1 MRMSNQQKGFGLI
14 ELLISIVIGLIV
26 VAGISS
32 LVVATLR
39 ANTENLQMTRLTQE
53 MRAVMQL
60 VTRDLR
66 RAGYDQNAVRDFGTG
81 SQSNNQFTS
90 ISAFQ
95 NETDQKFLTD
105 GIAGT
110 EAARATCILF
120 SYDFRGPDPDDPPDG
135 EPQSSEFRGFKFD
148 AATNSVKIKDSGSAA
163 NADCADGTGN
173 WETLTDTATIRVD
186 EFSIS
191 TVDGSSVPVLEDL
204 AGNPILTVR
213 ELVIT
218 LDAGLVNDPD
228 VQRSMRQTV
237 RVRNDLLN

>member
-1 MRMSNQQKGFGLI
+1 MRMSNKQNGFGLI
-14 ELLISIVIGLIV
+14 ELLISILIGLIV

-53 MRAVMQL
+53 MRSVMQL

-66 RAGYDQNAVRDFGTG
+66 RAGYDQNALRDFGTG
-81 SQSNNQFTS
+81 GQPNNQFTS
-90 ISAFQ
+90 IRVFQ
-95 NETDQKFLTD
+95 DETDEKSLTN

-110 EAARATCILF
+110 EAARANCILF
-120 SYDFRGPDPDDPPDG
+120 SYDSNGDG
-135 EPQSSEFRGFKFD
+135 SAQVGEFRGFKLD
-148 AATNSVKIKDSGSAA
+148 AATNSVKIKDSGSSAD
-163 NADCADGTGN
+163 ADCADGTGN
-173 WETLTDTATIRVD
+173 WETLTDTATVRVD

-191 TVDGSSVPVLEDL
+191 TVDGNSVPVLRDL

-213 ELVIT
+213 ELVVT
-218 LDAGLVNDPD
+218 MDAGLVNDPD
-228 VQRSMRQTV
+228 VQRSIRETV